1 MELEGSSWIDAV
13 RLTALVGHF
22 GTGKTEVSV
31 NMALALAE
39 LGHKVTLADLDVVD
53 PYFRSRECAE
63 LFARRGVGLIT
74 SSQACVNADVPALP
88 AQVQALFEP
97 EAGFGVLDIGG
108 DASGA
113 RVLARYRTGLRK
125 AGVRLLCV
133 LNANRPMTDTAEKA
147 VTYLQEIQAAAGL
160 PIAGLVNNTH
170 LCGQTAP
177 QDILAGAE
185 LAHRVS
191 DQTGIPLLCHTA
203 VQNVRHLLPPMDEPV
218 FPIRLYMK
226 KPWE

>member
-1 MELEGSSWIDAV
+1 MTLEHNSWLEEV

-31 NMALALAE
+31 NMALALAK

-53 PYFRSRECAE
+53 PYFRSRECAA
-63 LFARRGVGLIT
+63 LFAQRGVGLIA
-74 SSQACVNADVPALP
+74 SAQACVNADVPALP

-97 EAGFGVLDIGG
+97 DSGFGILDIGG

-113 RVLARYRTGLRK
+113 RVLARYHTGLTR

-133 LNANRPMTDTAEKA
+133 LNANRPFTATPEKA
-147 VTYLQEIQAAAGL
+147 AAYVEQIQNAAKLSITGL
-160 PIAGLVNNTH
+160 INNTH
-170 LCGQTAP
+170 LCGQTTP
-177 QDILAGAE
+177 QDVLAGAE
-185 LAHRVS
+185 LARTVS
-191 DQTGIPLLCHTA
+191 QRTGIPLLCHTA
-203 VQNVRHLLPPMDEPV
+203 VREVIHALPPLDEPV
-218 FPIRLYMK
+218 FPITLYMK

>member
-1 MELEGSSWIDAV
+1 MMLEHNSWLEDA

-39 LGHKVTLADLDVVD
+39 LGRPVTLADLDVVD
-53 PYFRSRECAE
+53 PYFRSRERAA
-63 LFARRGVGLIT
+63 LFAQHGVGLIT
-74 SSQACVNADVPALP
+74 SSQACVNADVPSLP

-97 EAGFGVLDIGG
+97 ESGFGILDIGG

-113 RVLARYRTGLRK
+113 RVLARYHTGLMR

-133 LNANRPMTDTAEKA
+133 LNANRPLTDTPEKA
-147 VTYLQEIQAAAGL
+147 AAYVERIQEAAKL
-160 PIAGLVNNTH
+160 SITGLVNNTH
-170 LCGQTAP
+170 LCGQTTP
-177 QDILAGAE
+177 QDVLLGGKLAQT
-185 LAHRVS
+185 VS
-191 DQTGIPLLCHTA
+191 QRTGIPLLCHTA
-203 VQNVRHLLPPMDEPV
+203 VREVIHLLPPMEEPV
-218 FPIRLYMK
+218 FPITLYMK

>member
-1 MELEGSSWIDAV
+1 MKLEQWSWLEGA

-39 LGHKVTLADLDVVD
+39 LGHRVTLADLDVVD
-53 PYFRSRECAE
+53 PYFSSRECAA

-97 EAGFGVLDIGG
+97 DSGFGVLDIGG

-113 RVLARYRTGLRK
+113 RVLARYHTGLVQ
-125 AGVRLLCV
+125 AGARLLCV
-133 LNANRPMTDTAEKA
+133 LNANRPLTNTPEKA
-147 VTYLQEIQAAAGL
+147 IAYVEQIQEAARL
-160 PIAGLVNNTH
+160 PITGLVNNTH
-170 LCGQTAP
+170 LCSQTTP
-177 QDILAGAE
+177 EDVLAGAD
-185 LAHRVS
+185 LAHKVS
-191 DQTGIPLLCHTA
+191 ARTGVPLLCHTA
-203 VQNVRHLLPPMDEPV
+203 VQDVLNRLPPMDEPI
-218 FPIRLYMK
+218 FPITLYMK